1 MCRLDGG
8 RDLLT
13 LFSRGDGFRQPGKI
27 ALGSGGD
34 GQGDDFGDFVAM
46 QTLDG
51 SLQRREPAA
60 RSFYYQQ
67 DFSC

>member
-1 MCRLDGG
+1 MEAW

-27 ALGSGGD
+27 ALGSGGN
-34 GQGDDFGDFVAM
+34 GQGDDFGDFEAVQAF
-46 QTLDG
+46 DG
-51 SLQRREPAA
+51 GLELREPAA
-60 RSFYYQQ
+60 RGFYYQQ